1 MQFEDQG
8 RDKAATI
15 SSSVRIHY
23 VFNLRK
29 IDGSEYLSVFSGMQL
44 SLAYHF
50 IMMGCR
56 LGWANWWLGLIS
68 RKCPRTSQRSRIPF
82 AYFPMAMMSMVRRGG
97 GGR

>member
-29 IDGSEYLSVFSGMQL
+29 IDGSEYLSVVSGMQL

-56 LGWANWWLGLIS
+56 LGLGKLVPWSRESVHAHLRDHEYLLPTFLWL
-68 RKCPRTSQRSRIPF
+68 
-82 AYFPMAMMSMVRRGG
+82 
-97 GGR
+97 